1 METKTMKL
9 IRHNGIRLTH
19 SMKDAD
25 AVEAL
30 LVASNVKHVWRYE
43 LSENCILFRWVV
55 K

>member
-1 METKTMKL
+1 METMKL

-43 LSENCILFRWVV
+43 LSENCILFKWVV